1 VRQGNIDQKDQKA
14 TDAFNARVHSC
25 WLNPALPPAPP
36 SPPTA
41 AAEKPGT
48 K

>member
-1 VRQGNIDQKDQKA
+1 VRQGNIDQKDQKG

-25 WLNPALPPAPP
+25 WMNPALPPVPAT
-36 SPPTA
+36 PPTPPV
-41 AAEKPGT
+41 EKPGT